1 MASLALKRLT
11 MMAIA
16 ARVLAAAEIKTDAG
30 GCGLMNEKAA
40 QASELFENGLY
51 CSQAVFGAF
60 SESYG
65 IDKETAFK
73 ISCGLNSGVRC
84 AELCGAVSGAVLV
97 IGAKYGDDHAK
108 CNAKTEEFL
117 KLFRANNGDIVCRD
131 ILGCDISTPD
141 GKEKAASENLFKT
154 VCKDMVA
161 SAAGL
166 LCDLG
171 Y

>member
-1 MASLALKRLT
+1 M
-11 MMAIA
+11 
-16 ARVLAAAEIKTDAG
+16 
-30 GCGLMNEKAA
+30 LMIEKVI
-40 QASELFENGLY
+40 QASNYFENGLY

-73 ISCGLNSGVRC
+73 ISCGLNSGVRS
-84 AELCGAVSGAVLV
+84 ADICGAVSGAILV
-97 IGAKYGDDHAK
+97 VGAKYGNDPAL
-108 CNAKTEEFL
+108 CNAKTEEL
-117 KLFRANNGDIVCRD
+117 LRLFRKQNGDTVCRN

-141 GKEKAASENLFKT
+141 GKEKAVSGNLFKT
-154 VCKDMVA
+154 VCRDMVR
-161 SAAGL
+161 SAAQL